1 MISGKFTLDE
11 EEWEN
16 VSNEA
21 KDLVRKLLEYNPD
34 KRISAAAALQHPWI
48 VNVAP
53 TNTVSKTV
61 AKKTLDNLKNFRAR

>member
-1 MISGKFTLDE
+1 VLAGKFTLDE

-21 KDLVRKLLEYNPD
+21 KDLVRKLLEYNSD
-34 KRISAAAALQHPWI
+34 KRISAAEALQHSWI

-53 TNTVSKTV
+53 TNNVSKTV
-61 AKKTLDNLKNFRAR
+61 AKKTLDNLRNFRAR

>member
-1 MISGKFTLDE
+1 VLSGKFTLDE

-21 KDLVRKLLEYNPD
+21 KDLVKKLLEYNPE
-34 KRISAAAALQHPWI
+34 KRISASEALQHPWI

-53 TNTVSKTV
+53 ANNVSKTV
-61 AKKTLDNLKNFRAR
+61 AKKTLDNLRNFRAR